1 MMFAVLEHTLT
12 RPGHTMFYQSCG
24 PAGATP
30 VIFVHGWPELGLSW
44 RHQLP
49 ALAALGFHVI
59 APDMRG
65 YGRST
70 VHPATEDYAIE
81 HSVQDLLALLDALGQ
96 ERAIWVGH
104 DWGAPVVWAM
114 AQHHP
119 ERCHGVANL
128 CVPYLPEGFAPETI
142 IPLSNRVL
150 YPEQSLPA
158 AQWDYQL
165 FYREQFHAAT
175 AAFERNVRNT
185 VRALFRAGTPEA
197 LGKPARTAFVRA
209 QGGWFGP
216 GQGAPAL
223 PRDTAVLTE
232 QDENAYVAALA
243 RNGFAGPDSWY
254 MNAQANLDYAR
265 RAQAQWRL
273 KMPVLFVHAE
283 FDAVCETLQS
293 RLAEPMREH
302 CEDLTEA
309 VVASGHW
316 MAQEQPVAVNA
327 ALLRWLGQR
336 LPQCFAVRGR

>member
-1 MMFAVLEHTLT
+1 MMFPVLEHTLI
-12 RPGHTMFYQSCG
+12 RPDHTMAYLSCG
-24 PAGATP
+24 PSDGTP
-30 VIFVHGWPELGLSW
+30 VIFVHGWPELALSW

-49 ALAALGFHVI
+49 ALAALGFHAL

-70 VHPATEDYAIE
+70 VHPEPQDYAVE
-81 HSVQDLLALLDALGQ
+81 HSVHDLMALLDALGH
-96 ERAIWVGH
+96 ERAVWVGH
-104 DWGAPVVWAM
+104 DWGAPVVWAI

-142 IPLSNRVL
+142 IPLSNRAL
-150 YPEQSLPA
+150 YPEQTLPA

-165 FYREQFHAAT
+165 FYRERFHEAT
-175 AAFERNVRNT
+175 AGFERNVRNT

-197 LGKPARTAFVRA
+197 ITKPARTAFVRA

-223 PRDTAVLTE
+223 PRDASVLTE
-232 QDENAYVAALA
+232 QDEHAYVAALE

-254 MNAQANLDYAR
+254 MNAQVNLEYAQRARAN
-265 RAQAQWRL
+265 WHL

-283 FDAVCETLQS
+283 YDAVCETLQS
-293 RLAEPMREH
+293 RLAEPMRAQ

-327 ALLRWLGQR
+327 ALSRWLGQR
-336 LPQCFAVRGR
+336 LPQLFAVKGR